1 MSNTPEKN
9 QNMTFAD
16 TRAVSCPPPAGIAL
30 SDRQNLLGEIDL
42 RITDDGTWIHMGRPI
57 VRKKLVKLFSS
68 VVRRDD
74 RGDYWLITPA
84 EAAKIIVDDAP
95 FLAVEMTTAN
105 ENGVSE
111 IKFRTNVDTWV
122 RADADHPIRV
132 EIDGNS
138 GEPRPYIQLA
148 DDGTEALITRSL
160 FYDLVEKAQ
169 ITDIGGYPFLT
180 VESAGSRFTLGP
192 GSEDA

>member
-1 MSNTPEKN
+1 MPNTPEKTE
-9 QNMTFAD
+9 NMTFAD

-30 SDRQNLLGEIDL
+30 TDRQNLLGKIDL
-42 RITDDGTWIHMGRPI
+42 RIAGDGTWIHMGRPI

-68 VVRRDD
+68 VIRRDR

-84 EAAKIIVDDAP
+84 EAAKIAVDDAP
-95 FLAVEMTTAN
+95 FLAVEMATAN

-111 IKFRTNVDTWV
+111 LKFRTNVDTWV
-122 RADADHPIRV
+122 RADAEHPIRV
-132 EIDGNS
+132 EVNDSN

-160 FYDLVEKAQ
+160 FYELVDAAQ
-169 ITDIGGYPFLT
+169 VTDIDGRAFLT
-180 VESAGSRFTLGP
+180 VESAGTRFTLGP
-192 GSEDA
+192 GTEDA